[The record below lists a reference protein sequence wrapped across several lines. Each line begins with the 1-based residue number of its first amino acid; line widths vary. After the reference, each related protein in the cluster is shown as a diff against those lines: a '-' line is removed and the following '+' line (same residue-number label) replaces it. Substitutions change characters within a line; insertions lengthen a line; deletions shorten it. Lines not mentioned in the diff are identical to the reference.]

1 MNNTKDDSGNGQG
14 HDKVRTI
21 IVNGR
26 EMETTEKELSFNAIV
41 ALAFDPVPTGPYI
54 LFTITYRRGH
64 GDKPEGILA
73 EGQSVRVKDGM
84 IFNVKYTDK
93 S

>member
-1 MNNTKDDSGNGQG
+1 MNNEKGNPSNGEG

-26 EMETTEKELSFNAIV
+26 EKEISEKELTFDELVS
-41 ALAFDPVPTGPYI
+41 LAFDPVPTGPYI

-64 GDKPEGILA
+64 GEKPEGILA
-73 EGQSVRVKDGM
+73 EGQSVKIKDGM
-84 IFNVKYTDK
+84 VFNVKYTDK